1 MGNKTK
7 KAFVERAFNLYAQ
20 AHYGIARLKALEI
33 LGPYED
39 GGMNYRIF
47 VNEKKETVAI
57 VLEAGDRAVVK
68 PFHDDKNPGNGDK
81 FDVYTGVI
89 MGLWK
94 LLTGVPSYKVHELMT
109 EIVPEECADAA
120 TTNLIKTVV
129 ENVTGIDKESFITA
143 YEEAK
148 KENAQNPYMDVVLG
162 LRGDEIEQFAQNII
176 ARALKSVHAGMGM
189 CCGREE

>member
-7 KAFVERAFNLYAQ
+7 KAFVERAFDLYAQ

-94 LLTGVPSYKVHELMT
+94 LLTGVPSYKVHELVS
-109 EIVPEECADAA
+109 EIVP
-120 TTNLIKTVV
+120 
-129 ENVTGIDKESFITA
+129 
-143 YEEAK
+143 K